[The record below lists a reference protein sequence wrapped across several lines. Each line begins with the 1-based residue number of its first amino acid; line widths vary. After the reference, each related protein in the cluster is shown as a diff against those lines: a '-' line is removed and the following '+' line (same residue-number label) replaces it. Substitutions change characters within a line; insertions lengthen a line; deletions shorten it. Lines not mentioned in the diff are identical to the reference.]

1 MNKSEIFF
9 NLQYRATEFASESSK
24 QKLKSVNTGEMFDY
38 YDRDEACDKTICNT
52 EEAFDY
58 YNYRIGST
66 GAFNEKGMV
75 ERSEYFNKMNKYK
88 PQVVYRGVFSFRD
101 EFAIEQ
107 DIKEPEKMR
116 DLIKKTMN
124 KNIIAMGFE
133 PDNVEW
139 FAFYHTN
146 TGHPHIHFHFYE
158 KSPKKSKYLISKN
171 RLAKVKSNVARLMK
185 LNIDLYKDRDKLKQR
200 IFNKFDELGLS
211 NDTREFVIRS
221 ENNSFKYFKVNNEI
235 LKKMKELEKVIPKKG
250 SLKYNSANIAPYKDK
265 INEIIDLIKNR
276 EDIKEIMDQYE
287 VQLDKEVESQII
299 LYGGKKD
306 DKYKIE
312 FKENRWNIID
322 TRLGNM
328 ILSTIKNYRLD
339 VEDYE
344 EAIEKM
350 EESENVRKHRTQKL
364 KSISHKNMKHRAS
377 RLVAGIGRE
386 ICSSIERSYY
396 SEVKTK
402 NMIEKVRER
411 ALIEAHATKQI

>member
-200 IFNKFDELGLS
+200 IFNKFLH
-211 NDTREFVIRS
+211 I
-221 ENNSFKYFKVNNEI
+221 
-235 LKKMKELEKVIPKKG
+235 
-250 SLKYNSANIAPYKDK
+250 K
-265 INEIIDLIKNR
+265 IKS
-276 EDIKEIMDQYE
+276 M
-287 VQLDKEVESQII
+287 
-299 LYGGKKD
+299 
-306 DKYKIE
+306 
-312 FKENRWNIID
+312 
-322 TRLGNM
+322 RL
-328 ILSTIKNYRLD
+328 
-339 VEDYE
+339 
-344 EAIEKM
+344 
-350 EESENVRKHRTQKL
+350 
-364 KSISHKNMKHRAS
+364 
-377 RLVAGIGRE
+377 
-386 ICSSIERSYY
+386 
-396 SEVKTK
+396 
-402 NMIEKVRER
+402 
-411 ALIEAHATKQI
+411 